1 MIKTDNIKN
10 KLKLLGY
17 RLKETQYAD
26 GEVVLIV
33 YLPILCYLKIRLME
47 SKIKISLRTY
57 MGLGFFSLEF
67 NYAIY
72 SLALALLLAF
82 EIIQVNSVLTIF
94 FFLFILY
101 FLLCIIKL
109 EFLKLNVYRW
119 IEEELD
125 IK

>member
-26 GEVVLIV
+26 GEVVLKV